1 MDFNVVPLQNLS
13 TDVRNVKVNPEL
25 YKKYIPNP
33 EFNFFLSSL
42 RRNAIIIILVV
53 IDSLWFAFRCTRTYA
68 RVVLLLHGFKHEID
82 VDEDD
87 NKPKKKEGE
96 LRVVTDHVFHKLHQ
110 TISNYKIYCV
120 KIVLIVYLLLSITRE
135 IVFNN

>member
-1 MDFNVVPLQNLS
+1 MDFNVIPIQNLS
-13 TDVRNVKVNPEL
+13 TDIRNIHASPEQ

-68 RVVLLLHGFKHEID
+68 RVVLLLHGFKHEIE
-82 VDEDD
+82 VDDD
-87 NKPKKKEGE
+87 GQRPNDKEGE
-96 LRVVTDHVFHKLHQ
+96 YQINMFA
-110 TISNYKIYCV
+110 
-120 KIVLIVYLLLSITRE
+120 
-135 IVFNN
+135 